1 MPKRTNRIGRHL
13 PTSGGLART
22 LWAARELGCE
32 TIQIF
37 VSNPQA
43 WADPRRRQDADIFV
57 EGSLEIGIW
66 PVVAHAKYLINL
78 ASNSQEQRE
87 LSVLALANEL
97 AAAGALGVELVVVHA
112 GSHGGDGEKKG
123 MDRLVEGLRRAR
135 ELAAELDGAVA
146 EPLIENSVGAGTQ
159 LCSTFESLGE
169 VARSGGVRVCLDTA
183 HAFVAGY
190 DLSAES
196 GGGGGAEELVDA
208 VGDAVALVH
217 LNDAKYEL
225 GSHRDGHRKVGEGRI
240 PVDAW
245 PGFFDALPG
254 VPVVMETPY
263 GTPEADSEEVLLVKK
278 LARGLRKE
286 RGLTLKQ
293 VAEGAHIS
301 ISYLA
306 EIERGEKDPSS
317 RVLENIASG
326 LDIEVSELLVR
337 IASALEPALVVP
349 VTDSLAA

>member
-43 WADPRRRQDADIFV
+43 WADPRPRQDVDTFV
-57 EGSLEIGIW
+57 QGTRELGIS

-78 ASNSQEQRE
+78 ASASEEQRE

-97 AAAGALGVELVVVHA
+97 AAAGALGVDLVVVHA
-112 GSHGGDGEKKG
+112 GSHGGDGEEKG
-123 MDRLVEGLRRAR
+123 MERLVKGLGLAR
-135 ELAAELDGAVA
+135 ERAAGRHGGTVA
-146 EPLIENSVGAGTQ
+146 EPVVENSVGAGTQ
-159 LCSTFESLGE
+159 LCSTFEDLGE
-169 VARSGGVRVCLDTA
+169 VARGGGVRVCVDTA
-183 HAFVAGY
+183 HAFAAGY
-190 DLSAES
+190 DLSSERE
-196 GGGGGAEELVDA
+196 GRGVAEELVDA

-225 GSHRDGHRKVGEGRI
+225 GSHRDGHSKVGEGCI
-240 PVDAW
+240 PVGVW
-245 PGFFDALPG
+245 PAFFDGLPG

-278 LARGLRKE
+278 LTGGLRKAPIG
-286 RGLTLKQ
+286 R
-293 VAEGAHIS
+293 
-301 ISYLA
+301 
-306 EIERGEKDPSS
+306 
-317 RVLENIASG
+317 
-326 LDIEVSELLVR
+326 
-337 IASALEPALVVP
+337 
-349 VTDSLAA
+349 